1 MNNNQINALIRK
13 YHPDCKSGIM
23 RSHCTGG
30 THYLYFR
37 ARPADSVVDTLIAL
51 LDNVYII
58 IEEVA

>member
-13 YHPDCKSGIM
+13 YHPDVRSGVIH
-23 RSHCTGG
+23 SHCTGG

-37 ARPADSVVDTLIAL
+37 ARPTDAVVDTLIAL
-51 LDNVYII
+51 LADVYVI